1 MNDITNIDI
10 IKMYTETDDEMKALI
25 HETDKKAKRA
35 LRITVWLKIIVSL
48 VSVSAIASWLKYHGH
63 KEIWALLLILSE
75 LADMLLDNL
84 PYFNQR
90 IHLPQ
95 MKIKLEHIEIE
106 LKSDLLQ
113 FERGIID
120 EDEAVRR
127 YFANR
132 KAWLKAA
139 G

>member
-10 IKMYTETDDEMKALI
+10 IKMYTETDDEVKALI
-25 HETDKKAKRA
+25 HQTDKKAKKA

-48 VSVSAIASWLKYHGH
+48 VFVSAIASWLKYHGH
-63 KEIWALLLILSE
+63 KEIWAFLLIFSQ

-90 IHLPQ
+90 INLPQ

>member
-1 MNDITNIDI
+1 MVDITNLDI
-10 IKMYTETDDEMKALI
+10 IKMYTETDEEMKALI
-25 HETDKKAKRA
+25 HETDKKAKKA

-63 KEIWALLLILSE
+63 KEIWALLLIFSE

-90 IHLPQ
+90 INLPQ

-120 EDEAVRR
+120 EDEAIRR